1 MQRLKLAK
9 ELISALY
16 CFISFMHLNG
26 GGIRLHNFG
35 SFKQPIHSSQQ
46 HYFNL
51 TQYLD
56 SQKKFYRRSK
66 KSSLG
71 ILFWEISSGTIPF
84 ENKYIEAVGDLNLKR
99 PDIEQV

>member
-1 MQRLKLAK
+1 
-9 ELISALY
+9 
-16 CFISFMHLNG
+16 MHLNG